1 MTSGTLT
8 LFNPFKHNEEVD
20 IIRAALIPALYK
32 LGRDIK
38 REASFPIETECI
50 SKH

>member
-1 MTSGTLT
+1 MILIITKKEL
-8 LFNPFKHNEEVD
+8 NNEEVV
-20 IIRAALIPALYK
+20 IIRAALIPVLYK